1 MNRFMQNNVNF
12 TKMRSKY
19 SDYLKER
26 LNAVCCE
33 NVLASNYQTKPM
45 VTNPAENSEVGLN
58 QVGVEWTGRLTTETA
73 IIYLHCSGQPIQ
85 THCQPT

>member
-1 MNRFMQNNVNF
+1 MNKSMQNNVNF
-12 TKMRSKY
+12 AKMSSKY

-58 QVGVEWTGRLTTETA
+58 KVGVEWTGRLRIETA
-73 IIYLHCSGQPIQ
+73 MI
-85 THCQPT
+85 